1 MKNKTRYKQILVGLG
16 LGLMLLSA
24 GCGQNVFKGL
34 TNVETDDTVAQSQS
48 VINSSTATSA
58 QKQQAYIALANAY
71 LDQNGVSLGKVLGK
85 IALLNTGDSVT
96 RNAFQQISS
105 AISITPSSA
114 IQCADALN
122 SAEAYGVNGT
132 ATQDIGVTAVTLVP
146 SVNMNIQFNRGFAN
160 TMVVLRMISYCLNI
174 DSDGTPTLNAGFT
187 WTDTLTYLAGGS
199 KGVYYYSANALD
211 AFQKSG
217 ALTTDQ
223 LDILKRVTKVGSQLK
238 TLYQA
243 YQNGTTFVLQNYNN
257 VTVYTS
263 STFSGLSSSAK
274 ETLLETCF
282 VKIFQLG
289 NKN

>member
-24 GCGQNVFKGL
+24 GCGQNVFKSL
-34 TNVETDDTVAQSQS
+34 TNVETDDTVSQSQS
-48 VINSSTATSA
+48 VINSSTATAA

-71 LDQNGVSLGKVLGK
+71 LDQNGVSLGKILGK

-114 IQCADALN
+114 MQCADALN

-132 ATQDIGVTAVTLVP
+132 ATQDIGVTAVTAVS
-146 SVNMNIQFNRGFAN
+146 SVNMNVQFSRGIAN
-160 TMVVLRMISYCLNI
+160 ITVVLRMISYCLTI
-174 DSDGTPTLNAGFT
+174 DSDGTPTLNAGYT
-187 WTDTLTYLAGGS
+187 WADTLTYLVGGS
-199 KGVYYYSANALD
+199 KGVYYYAANALD